1 MRVEVLENVEL
12 HCESDNHTELDSES
26 LTLLKV
32 RYMETSTNTL
42 LQGKEATLLDNF
54 TSTFSCFS
62 VGCYL
67 NEEKVICYQLELR
80 K

>member
-12 HCESDNHTELDSES
+12 HCESDIHTELGSES

-42 LQGKEATLLDNF
+42 FQREQPSWTILHLL
-54 TSTFSCFS
+54 S
-62 VGCYL
+62 VAS
-67 NEEKVICYQLELR
+67 QLAAA
-80 K
+80 

>member
-12 HCESDNHTELDSES
+12 HCESDNHTELGSES

-42 LQGKEATLLDNF
+42 LQGKGVHSTLLDNF
-54 TSTFSCFS
+54 VHLPDVLTECCSRH
-62 VGCYL
+62 
-67 NEEKVICYQLELR
+67 K
-80 K
+80 